1 MLIFETNAFVMWTPQ
16 ERREKF
22 QEELA
27 EYAILLED
35 FQTLGDHNEIHEY
48 LRRAKSLHSRLD
60 HAANYIE
67 QINKEEEALSW
78 NTTHYPLRKQ
88 VRLCLGTP
96 ITIQPGSKLLEHHR
110 LSTVEGGAGLLEHHL
125 LSTGSR

>member
-1 MLIFETNAFVMWTPQ
+1 MQCHNFKLQ

-27 EYAILLED
+27 EYAIQLEE
-35 FQTLGDHNEIHEY
+35 FQTLGDVSEIHEY
-48 LRRAKSLHSRLD
+48 LRRARSLHTRLD
-60 HAANYIE
+60 HAANYVD

-88 VRLCLGTP
+88 VCSDATKAVMNWVLKQIKQV
-96 ITIQPGSKLLEHHR
+96 ITDVP
-110 LSTVEGGAGLLEHHL
+110 T
-125 LSTGSR
+125 

>member
-1 MLIFETNAFVMWTPQ
+1 MATQ

-27 EYAILLED
+27 EYAVQLED

-88 VRLCLGTP
+88 VRSSR
-96 ITIQPGSKLLEHHR
+96 ITAYHPLRKQVK
-110 LSTVEGGAGLLEHHL
+110 TF
-125 LSTGSR
+125 